1 MRLLFLTP
9 RLPYPPNRGGEI
21 IIFNVLRQLAA
32 RHDIALVSFYDRPEE
47 LAYRASLERYCRRV
61 EMVLRPGKLDP
72 RVLLRTIGGDS
83 YSLSRHRSTE
93 LLATLR
99 RVVREW
105 RPDVAQVETFVM
117 GSYLPELSEVPTAL
131 HMHDVAWVM
140 WERLTGV
147 VPFSLRPLVATET
160 RRIRRDEIAACRLA
174 DVCINVSSTDW
185 QRLTSATTPPVNATV
200 VMPGV
205 DCDALTPVERPAS
218 TTNLVFVGSM
228 SYMPNVDAAEFFVR
242 DVLPLIAA
250 EVPEVT
256 LSIVGA
262 RPAASVQRLAA
273 DPHVRVTGLVDDV
286 RPYYAAAA
294 AAIVPLRIG
303 GGVRMKILESM
314 ALGVPILS
322 TRVGA
327 EGLGLTDGSDLLLAD
342 TPADLAAAAIRLL
355 RDPRLRERLATH
367 ARQTALRRF
376 SWEAVVQTL
385 EDVYASIIPR
395 PAAYGSAR

>member
-1 MRLLFLTP
+1 
-9 RLPYPPNRGGEI
+9 
-21 IIFNVLRQLAA
+21 
-32 RHDIALVSFYDRPEE
+32 
-47 LAYRASLERYCRRV
+47 
-61 EMVLRPGKLDP
+61 
-72 RVLLRTIGGDS
+72 
-83 YSLSRHRSTE
+83 
-93 LLATLR
+93 
-99 RVVREW
+99 
-105 RPDVAQVETFVM
+105 
-117 GSYLPELSEVPTAL
+117 
-131 HMHDVAWVM
+131 
-140 WERLTGV
+140 
-147 VPFSLRPLVATET
+147 
-160 RRIRRDEIAACRLA
+160 
-174 DVCINVSSTDW
+174 
-185 QRLTSATTPPVNATV
+185 
-200 VMPGV
+200 
-205 DCDALTPVERPAS
+205 AS

-228 SYMPNVDAAEFFVR
+228 SYLPNVDAAEFFVR

-250 EVPEVT
+250 EMPEVT

-355 RDPRLRERLATH
+355 GDPGLRDRLAAH

-385 EDVYASIIPR
+385 EDVYASILPR